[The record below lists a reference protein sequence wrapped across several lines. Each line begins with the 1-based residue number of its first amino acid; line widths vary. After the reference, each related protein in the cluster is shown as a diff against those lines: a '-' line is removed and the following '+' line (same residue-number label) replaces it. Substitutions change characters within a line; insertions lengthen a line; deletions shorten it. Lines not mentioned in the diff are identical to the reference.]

1 MTSYTFPY
9 GGRTEITDPSI
20 IMQQRIDAIEHAAK
34 SAGVTF
40 GVKLPESS
48 MQVRVDI
55 VGFNHVVEELLVGSV
70 RRASRGTQV
79 MLELSEDKGG
89 DFFLSLV
96 EIGSVVPL
104 HVRANISRLITCSS
118 EQIGTSPSAA
128 PAPTGKKKTRAA

>member
-1 MTSYTFPY
+1 MTTYTFPY
-9 GGRTEITDPSI
+9 GGRTEVTDPSI

-34 SAGVTF
+34 TAGVTF

-48 MQVRVDI
+48 MTVRVDI

-70 RRASRGTQV
+70 RRVSRGTQV
-79 MLELSEDKGG
+79 MLELSEEPSG

-104 HVRANISRLITCSS
+104 HVRANVSRLITCSS
-118 EQIGTSPSAA
+118 EKLGTNPSAT
-128 PAPTGKKKTRAA
+128 PAPKGKRTRAA